1 MGLRP
6 LPWAALF
13 LLWGRRVAV
22 APAPPHPPRPA
33 AGATLHEVPR
43 LLRLESSEAPE
54 LAVSSVRLLDANR
67 REITLSPL
75 RTVAADS
82 LRVVIADITGQ
93 LSTGR
98 YTVRW
103 QIAGRDGH
111 PVHGEFEFV
120 VGTDAAGLIPTAP
133 VPIMQPAAA
142 SPATPP
148 PPVVAPGP
156 EFDAQSPLFVVVRW
170 AQFLGLLAVIG
181 AMAFRFAVVGR
192 VPSGDLD
199 A

>member
-1 MGLRP
+1 MRLRA
-6 LPWAALF
+6 LSWAALV
-13 LLWGRRVAV
+13 LLSVPTVAS
-22 APAPPHPPRPA
+22 AHAHLQRSRPA

-43 LLRLESSEAPE
+43 LLRLEFSEAPE

-93 LSTGR
+93 LSAGR

-111 PVHGEFEFV
+111 PIHGEFEFV

-133 VPIMQPAAA
+133 APIMQPATA

-148 PPVVAPGP
+148 PPVVAPGR
-156 EFDAQSPLFVVVRW
+156 EFDAESPLFVVVRC